1 MRQDQ
6 DERQKYHGG
15 SEFEYLLPS
24 GVEADQADEKN
35 KCCRWKRGDD
45 LWETAR
51 ANDGEDENG
60 GDQCR
65 SENGHA
71 RIFTRVR
78 TFRVVVVALYF
89 AFAVAFPNVL
99 SVVLPLRTS
108 Q

>member
-6 DERQKYHGG
+6 DERQKDDGG
-15 SEFEYLLPS
+15 CEFEYLLTG
-24 GVEADQADEKN
+24 GVEADEADEKN
-35 KCCRWKRGDD
+35 NCGRWKCSND
-45 LWETAR
+45 LRKTAR

-71 RIFTRVR
+71 RIITRVR

-89 AFAVAFPNVL
+89 AFAVAFPNLL